1 LIGRSQVKK
10 ANNSRWPS
18 ILFAVGVMP
27 AALLAS
33 LLVPAPLSAQISLS
47 TVVSLAQRNSSSV
60 KLADADVRKA
70 VATLSET
77 KAVYIPNFV
86 IGSSIGPPSIGFP
99 SGQPSV
105 ANASIQSLAFSVQQ
119 GQYIRAAREGILAA
133 NLSLKDAREQVAL
146 DASANYIE
154 FDTVQREI
162 EATQQQQTFA
172 VRLVA
177 IEQQRQEAGVDPMS
191 EFLQARLTAAQI
203 KLKLLHLQARA
214 GTLSS
219 QLVSLTGLPAAS
231 IQTDPAS
238 IPEIPQVKADQAAIR
253 TAGIEAAQAEAQSR
267 HLQAHGDELA
277 NKIRPLIAFGA
288 IYNRD
293 ATSLNNYNLYF
304 SRVNPVTGQPVKF
317 KADNFSA
324 GFSISIPIFDLNH
337 RAKAQ
342 ESAAEAL
349 RSTVEAEQA
358 QRQNDVQIANLT
370 GSIRELDAQAEIASL
385 KQQIAGEQLKSV
397 EVQLQLGNGA
407 GSEPGAQP
415 QLSPKAEQEA
425 RIDEKQKAVDAI
437 DAGFDL
443 TKARLSLLRALG
455 HMDDWLHEL
464 QIKEPAIAS
473 Q

>member
-1 LIGRSQVKK
+1 MKSRYNPRRFPVTQV
-10 ANNSRWPS
+10 
-18 ILFAVGVMP
+18 IVL
-27 AALLAS
+27 AAS
-33 LLVPAPLSAQISLS
+33 VSLVPASLAAQISLP
-47 TVVSLAQRNSSSV
+47 TVVNLAQRNSSSV
-60 KLADADVRKA
+60 KLADADLRKA

-77 KAVYIPNFV
+77 RDVYIPNFV

-99 SGQPSV
+99 VAQPSV
-105 ANASIQSLAFSVQQ
+105 ANASMQSLAFSVQQ
-119 GQYIRAAREGILAA
+119 GQYIRAARVGIQAA
-133 NLSLKDAREQVAL
+133 TLNVKDAREQVAL
-146 DASANYIE
+146 DASTEYIE
-154 FDTVQREI
+154 LDTVQREI
-162 EATQQQQTFA
+162 EATRQQQDFA
-172 VRLVA
+172 TRLVT
-177 IEQQRQEAGVDPMS
+177 IEQQRQQAGIDPMS
-191 EFLQARLTAAQI
+191 ELLQARLTAAQL
-203 KLKLLHLQARA
+203 KLRLLHLQSRA
-214 GTLSS
+214 QLLAS
-219 QLVSLTGLPAAS
+219 QLASLTGLPAAS
-231 IQTDPAS
+231 MQTDTAS
-238 IPEIPQVKADQAAIR
+238 IPQIPEVKADEVPVR
-253 TAGIEAAQAEAQSR
+253 TAGIEAAEAEAQS
-267 HLQAHGDELA
+267 HKFQARGDELA
-277 NKIRPLIAFGA
+277 TKIRPLIGFGA
-288 IYNRD
+288 VYNRD

-304 SRVNPVTGQPVKF
+304 GRVNPLTGQVAKL

-337 RAKAQ
+337 RAKAR

-349 RSTVEAEQA
+349 RATVEAEQA

-370 GSIRELDAQAEIASL
+370 GSIRELDAQAEIAGL

-425 RIDEKQKAVDAI
+425 RINEKQKAVDAI

-464 QIKEPAIAS
+464 QTKEPATAS